1 MAEKDRVWY
10 LRREGEKKSAG
21 PFSTEQLLARWQKG
35 ELDRSSAAWQEGML
49 DWRPLLDLEPFASA
63 TRVSLD
69 VPGVIRFYCEC
80 HNEIVM
86 AERFA
91 GRVAKC
97 GVCGREVTVPD
108 PYATHDE
115 AEKKRARAKRR
126 PRRLIIAGAAACL
139 GILALAAIWYL
150 YIRPAE
156 PGVTDQAVTQVDQ
169 PTGKTP
175 ASKQASGPDATT
187 EPRGSTGAESTP
199 GVGGQQT
206 TDAGAKQVAIGK
218 TARNDKPTGRQDG
231 SSAPTDPGKPTSKPV
246 TKKPTSQEPGPT
258 TSKAAAREN
267 VRAVHY
273 LAQEFVAAFRTN
285 DSTSIERLGELLADD
300 CTVVT
305 ATGETIKGKTAVLKA
320 YTKTIE
326 RNRDRYRMLQ
336 VRFVVDSSHV
346 STDSAFLSGKLT
358 YEGRLK
364 SRGSSMQEF
373 MQTINFAKEEDVWR
387 IIQIHATPAPPR
399 RAGVG

>member
-115 AEKKRARAKRR
+115 AEEKRARAKRR
-126 PRRLIIAGAAACL
+126 PRRLIIASAAACL
-139 GILALAAIWYL
+139 GILALAAIWYFN
-150 YIRPAE
+150 IRSDE
-156 PGVTDQAVTQVDQ
+156 PGVTDQPVVQVDQ
-169 PTGKTP
+169 PAGKTS
-175 ASKQASGPDATT
+175 ASKQASGRDATT
-187 EPRGSTGAESTP
+187 KPTGSAGAESRP
-199 GVGGQQT
+199 NVGQQQVGDVGT
-206 TDAGAKQVAIGK
+206 KQVATGD
-218 TARNDKPTGRQDG
+218 AAGNDKPTGKQDG
-231 SSAPTDPGKPTSKPV
+231 LTPSTDAGKPTSKPA
-246 TKKPTSQEPGPT
+246 TKQPTSQEPDPT
-258 TSKAAAREN
+258 TARAAREN
-267 VRAVHY
+267 ARAVHY
-273 LAQEFVAAFRTN
+273 LAREFVAAFRTN
-285 DSTSIERLGELLADD
+285 DSTSIERLSELLADD

-305 ATGETIKGKTAVLKA
+305 ATGETIKGKKAVLKA

-336 VRFVVDSSHV
+336 VRFVIDSSHV

-364 SRGSSMQEF
+364 SRSTMQEF
-373 MQTINFAKEEDVWR
+373 VQTINFAKQEDVWR
-387 IIQIHATPAPPR
+387 IIQIHSTPAPPR